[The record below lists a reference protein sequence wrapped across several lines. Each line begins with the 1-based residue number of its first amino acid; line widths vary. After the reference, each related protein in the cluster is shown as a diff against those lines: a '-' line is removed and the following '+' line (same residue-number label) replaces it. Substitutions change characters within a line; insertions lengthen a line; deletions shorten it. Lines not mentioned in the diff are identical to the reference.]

1 MVGSQVREVY
11 ADLAS
16 LVDEQKASVDQ
27 IETDAT
33 DAHTR
38 TANGIE
44 QVIQKET
51 STRRARAATPRDRVD
66 ATAAASSQRHDRVAH
81 GHGASRETPSASARD
96 HACVLGR
103 RAVALARVAARA
115 LGRRTVASVL
125 RPRR

>member
-1 MVGSQVREVY
+1 MVGPQVREVY

-44 QVIQKET
+44 QVIHEET
-51 STRRARAATPRDRVD
+51 STRPCAATPRSRRRHRGANATIASRT
-66 ATAAASSQRHDRVAH
+66 ATARGAKSLPRAH
-81 GHGASRETPSASARD
+81 ATT
-96 HACVLGR
+96 HACSA
-103 RAVALARVAARA
+103 AVPSRSRVSPRA

-125 RPRR
+125 RPRH